1 MIKILL
7 STVGA
12 AAALLAAPSAQAQT
26 AVTGALST
34 VSADPAF
41 DRFAPGARNNG
52 YRIDYTAWNE
62 ALSYL
67 VFPMGR
73 SIRENPG
80 RPDASLGS
88 RRLFGHD
95 SRYRLE
101 GNRVM
106 FSFFTPE
113 LRQLITDY
121 RQELEETAS
130 TIDLQ
135 SYPRNE
141 QLAFWINFHNVALM
155 DMIAREWPV
164 RQPSNIEIDG
174 IPLDQAKFLTVQGV
188 KMSLHDIRHQIVYR
202 NWKDPRVIYGFWRG
216 EIGGPSIQS
225 DAFSGATISERLDRS
240 AREFVNSLRGVQK
253 AGTRMQVS
261 DLYEEARPYYFADW
275 PGSLRSHIAGYA
287 EDEVTEILAETNSI
301 EAVINERD
309 IADLAGGVRE
319 PSYSNVTSTGTD
331 GIERSVSFRIPAGT
345 ARLLREQQQKMQK
358 ILRET
363 RTGEVIFTPITLPGD
378 AGPPEV
384 E

>member
-1 MIKILL
+1 MIRNLL
-7 STVGA
+7 STVGV
-12 AAALLAAPSAQAQT
+12 AAALLAAPVAQAQT
-26 AVTGALST
+26 VVTGALST

-41 DRFAPGARNNG
+41 DRFVPGARNNG

-67 VFPMGR
+67 VFSMGR

-80 RPDASLGS
+80 RPDATLGS

-164 RQPSNIEIDG
+164 RQPSSIEIDG
-174 IPLDQAKFLTVQGV
+174 VPLDQAKFLTVQGV

-225 DAFSGATISERLDRS
+225 DAFNGATISERLDRS

-261 DLYEEARPYYFADW
+261 DLYEEVRPYYFADW
-275 PGSLRSHIAGYA
+275 PGSLRPHIAGYA
-287 EDEVTEILAETNSI
+287 EEEVTEILAETTSI
-301 EAVINERD
+301 EAVIYERD